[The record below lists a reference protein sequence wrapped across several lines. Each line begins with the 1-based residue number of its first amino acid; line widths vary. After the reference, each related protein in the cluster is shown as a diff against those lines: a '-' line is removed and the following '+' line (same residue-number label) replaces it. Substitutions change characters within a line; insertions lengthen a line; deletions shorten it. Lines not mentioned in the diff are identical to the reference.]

1 MADTTLSFSH
11 IFSKVQSTLPGCIK
25 SENAS
30 PITDI
35 FNSKIPETTK
45 HCIEVAVRNYVTKK
59 IIQGEKT
66 NLGAIRAVTLI
77 CIELVRNE
85 LSLPTL
91 PVQVLGDS
99 FDALTIDLCEELF
112 TFVESNVS
120 IWKEDTFFSPCKTSV
135 LRMCNDLLRRLS
147 RSQNTVFCGRIL
159 LFLARFFPFSERSG
173 LNLISEFNLENVTT
187 FTNVEQDPE
196 EMEEETKEKEGG
208 GVSLDYTL
216 YTKFWSLQDFF
227 RNPPQC
233 FQKAPWKMFTVYC
246 GDVLEAFKSF
256 KLDNVQSRSTT
267 AAQISRSLSTEP
279 SSQENSKSEP
289 QDQYFAKYLTNQK
302 LLDLQFSDANFRRY
316 VLLQILILTQYL
328 TSDIRF
334 KTETLTEE
342 QLTWVRKT
350 EELVFSLL
358 AETPPDGM
366 AFVGTV
372 KHILKR
378 ELMWSDWKN
387 NGCPDIKGPNDET
400 DKNQNGKKDDWDAKA
415 ALKKRGKK
423 RLGEIVKEADSKKKF
438 SMGNAEMSRLWNL
451 HQDNLEACKLPERD
465 FVPALETY
473 FNPAIEQLSGKTD
486 VKEQD
491 RLVNDSNFGW
501 RGLRLLANR
510 SPHFFTHSA
519 SPIATLPEYL
529 TTMIKKLAKELPS
542 QLSDDMKAEEEED
555 KEDEKVILEQNDGVK
570 DEEESMEVDGGED
583 RPEVRAINE
592 EEQKALAKNLVKLGG
607 DKWKALAK
615 KLGFQDDEIEYM
627 ETEKGKKGSPEGA
640 AVYMFHLWVE
650 NEGEEANKDNLLYTL
665 GGLKMTEIAEGVFT

>member
-1 MADTTLSFSH
+1 MADTSSSFSH
-11 IFSKVQSTLPGCIK
+11 VFTKVQTVLPKCIEKEEAGPIAEIFS
-25 SENAS
+25 
-30 PITDI
+30 
-35 FNSKIPETTK
+35 SKIHETTK
-45 HCIEVAVRNYVTKK
+45 HCIEAAVRNYVTKT
-59 IIQGEKT
+59 IIHGEKT
-66 NLGAIRAVTLI
+66 DLDAVTAVTMV
-77 CIELVRNE
+77 CIKLVRHE

-99 FDALTIDLCEELF
+99 FDALTIDQCEDLF

-208 GVSLDYTL
+208 GVTLDYTL

-267 AAQISRSLSTEP
+267 ATQMSRSLSVDPT
-279 SSQENSKSEP
+279 SQEDSKTEP

-334 KTETLTEE
+334 KSETLTDE

-350 EELVFSLL
+350 EELVFTLL
-358 AETPPDGM
+358 AETPPDGT

-387 NGCPDIKGPNDET
+387 NGCPDIKGPNDDT
-400 DKNQNGKKDDWDAKA
+400 DRSHNIKKDDWDSKLA
-415 ALKKRGKK
+415 AKKRGKK
-423 RLGEIVKEADSKKKF
+423 RLGEIIREADSKKKLAVG
-438 SMGNAEMSRLWNL
+438 STELARLWNL
-451 HQDNLEACKLPERD
+451 NQDNLEACKLSERD

-491 RLVNDSNFGW
+491 KLVNDSNFGW

-542 QLSDDMKAEEEED
+542 QLTDDMKAEEEED
-555 KEDEKVILEQNDGVK
+555 KEEEKGILGENVDKV
-570 DEEESMEVDGGED
+570 EEESMEADGGEEQ
-583 RPEVRAINE
+583 PEVRAIND
-592 EEQKALAKNLVKLGG
+592 EEQKALAKNLNKLGG
-607 DKWKALAK
+607 DKWKVLAK
-615 KLGFQDDEIEYM
+615 KLGFQDDEVEYM
-627 ETEKGKKGSPEGA
+627 ESEKGKKGSTESPA
-640 AVYMFHLWVE
+640 AFMFHLWVA
-650 NEGEEANKDNLLYTL
+650 NEGEEANKDSLLYTL
-665 GGLKMTEIAEGVFT
+665 GGLKMTEIADGVFT